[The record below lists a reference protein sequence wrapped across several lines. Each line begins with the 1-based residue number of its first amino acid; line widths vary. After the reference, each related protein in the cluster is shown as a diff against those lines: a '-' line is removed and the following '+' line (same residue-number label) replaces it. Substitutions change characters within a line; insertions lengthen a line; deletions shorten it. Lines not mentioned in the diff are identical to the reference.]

1 MKTQIAT
8 HLHSD
13 LQPAG
18 RGSSKFFKALI
29 VGAALI
35 LFLPD
40 EILAGQ
46 GDTDMDARFGR
57 PVSLNL
63 AQDGVA
69 LHDVVISPDASR
81 RTRDA
86 AEDLVRYLDLIT
98 GARFQLTTGDGSSG
112 IAVGSWNDFPS
123 LDLENLFRL
132 DDPARADDH
141 IVLTHGS
148 GIYLVGASGMAAQ
161 HAVWTFLYN
170 IGYRQFF
177 PTDTWEVIPDKPSL
191 RVEMSTFESPS
202 FITRGGPRNTAW
214 TDDDAWDA
222 WSDRNRM
229 SSAFSLRTSHAYGD
243 IIRRNQDAFDTNP
256 EFLAKV
262 NGVYGGGRGDKFR
275 ISNPDLRQLVIDDA
289 VQLMH
294 RYPDRVSISLD
305 PSDGGDWCETEEEA
319 EFGSVS
325 DRVVYL
331 ANVVAEAINEL
342 GYGEK
347 YVGIY
352 AYNQHSL
359 PPEIEVHPNVVVS
372 VATEFIR
379 GAYTVG
385 ELIEAWSQRASII
398 GIRDY
403 YDTYVWSQGMPRR
416 GPGGNVNWVKETLPF
431 YHAHGARFMH
441 ANSTDSWAVN
451 GLGYYVSAR
460 LMWDIDADA
469 EELVEDFL
477 EKLFG
482 DAIEPM
488 RRYYEVVARGRDRPR
503 TNSDLLAAMYGA
515 LKEAY
520 EATSDP
526 AVIAR
531 LNELVLYTRYVEL
544 WLNLESQSDR
554 EAVYRHAWRMQS
566 LMLSPITQLYRHI
579 RTPWGIPSEANPGG
593 SQTVGRELT
602 QTEPWTSNKP
612 FTQDEIMQYVH
623 NGLATYEKDDFGFE
637 LVDYSEI
644 LKPAAEALDLP
655 QVRNG
660 STGRGFRGRKV
671 FYTWLEEDEPLTLQ
685 VTGGTISHYRDRGN
699 VRFSLHSPKEVLVEP
714 VDTDE
719 SVPPDGNTYEITLR
733 SPYSGLH
740 TLIMNDGNDRTML
753 EWERGHPMTMHTGIN
768 SAFSFEREVE
778 LYFYVP
784 KGTKV
789 VGGYVDRH
797 SHTTIFDSEGNEYTD
812 WRNEDENEGYFNI
825 PVAEGKDGTLW
836 KIESNR
842 AIRLRLMT
850 VPPYVARNAG
860 ELLLPAEVLDPDFIP
875 PSPDQPKDDEN
886 KELPKSFELRQNY
899 PNPFNPSTRIQ
910 FAVPEHSHVTIDV
923 YNIIGQRVRTL
934 LNEEKEPGIHEVVF
948 DASRLSSG
956 IYLYRLQTG
965 TYTEIRQM
973 VLVR

>member
-1 MKTQIAT
+1 MNTKISTP
-8 HLHSD
+8 LHSGPHSARRG
-13 LQPAG
+13 PAI
-18 RGSSKFFKALI
+18 FLKALLL
-29 VGAALI
+29 GAAII
-35 LFLPD
+35 LLAPVL
-40 EILAGQ
+40 ILAGP
-46 GDTDMDARFGR
+46 GDPVMEARFGR
-57 PVSLNL
+57 PNSVTL
-63 AQDGVA
+63 AQDGHA
-69 LHDVVISPDASR
+69 LHDVVIAPDAPR
-81 RTRDA
+81 RTRKA
-86 AEDLVRYLDLIT
+86 AEELVRYLGLIT
-98 GARFQLTTGDGSSG
+98 GASYQLTTGDGTSG
-112 IAVGSWNDFPS
+112 IAVGSWDDFPS
-123 LDLENLFRL
+123 LDLENLFQL

-141 IVLTHGS
+141 IVKSHGS
-148 GIYLVGASGMAAQ
+148 GVYLIGASSLAAQ
-161 HAVWTFLYN
+161 HAVWTLLDR

-177 PTDTWEVIPDKPSL
+177 PTETWEVIPEIPSL
-191 RVEMSTFESPS
+191 RVEISTFQSPS

-229 SSAFSLRTSHAYGD
+229 SSAFSLRTSHAYGN
-243 IIRRNQDAFDTNP
+243 IIRRNQDAFDANP
-256 EFLAKV
+256 DFLAKV

-289 VQLMH
+289 VRLIKNN
-294 RYPDRVSISLD
+294 PDQVSISMD

-319 EFGSVS
+319 EFGGVS
-325 DRVVYL
+325 DRVVHL
-331 ANVVAEAINEL
+331 ANVVAEAINDL

-359 PPEIEVHPNVVVS
+359 PPDIDVHPNVVVS

-385 ELIEAWSQRASII
+385 ELIDAWSHRASII

-416 GPGGNVNWVKETLPF
+416 GPGGNVNWVKNTLPF
-431 YHAHGARFMH
+431 YHDRGARFMH

-460 LMWDIDADA
+460 LMWDINADA
-469 EELVEDFL
+469 EKLVEDFL

-488 RRYYEVVARGRDRPR
+488 RRFYEVVARGQDRPR

-515 LKEAY
+515 LNQAY

-526 AVIAR
+526 KVIAR
-531 LNELVLYTRYVEL
+531 LNELTLYTRYVEL

-602 QTEPWTSNKP
+602 QHEPWTSNKP
-612 FTQDEIMQYVH
+612 FTQDEIMQYVL
-623 NGLATYEKDDFGFE
+623 NGVATHEKDDFGFE
-637 LVDYSEI
+637 LVDFSNI
-644 LKPAAEALDLP
+644 LEPAAEALDLP

-671 FYTWLEEDEPLTLQ
+671 FYTWLEENEPLTLQ
-685 VTGGTISHYRDRGN
+685 VTGGTISHFRDRGN
-699 VRFSLHSPKEVLVEP
+699 VRFSLHSPKEALVEP

-719 SVPPDGNTYEITLR
+719 SVPPDGETYEITLK

-740 TLIMNDGNDRTML
+740 TLIMDDGNDRTTL
-753 EWERGHPMTMHTGIN
+753 EWERGHPMTMHSGIN
-768 SAFSFEREVE
+768 DAFSFEREAEV
-778 LYFYVP
+778 YFYVP

-789 VGGYVDRH
+789 VGGYVNRH
-797 SHTTIFDSEGNEYTD
+797 NYTTIFDNEGNEYTD
-812 WRNEDENEGYFNI
+812 WRNEEEHEGYFNI
-825 PVAEGKDGTLW
+825 PVAEGKDGALW
-836 KIESNR
+836 KIESRR

-850 VPPYVARNAG
+850 VPPYVARNAD
-860 ELLLPAEVLDPDFIP
+860 ELLLPAEVLDPSFSP
-875 PSPDQPKDDEN
+875 TSPDQDNEDE
-886 KELPKSFELRQNY
+886 EAGLPKSFELRQNY

-910 FAVPEHSHVTIDV
+910 YAVPMQSHVTLAV
-923 YNIIGQRVRTL
+923 YNVIGQRVQTL
-934 LNEEKEPGIHEVVF
+934 LNEEKDPGIHEVIF
-948 DASRLSSG
+948 DASGLSSG
-956 IYLYRLQTG
+956 IYLYRLHTQ
-965 TYTEIRQM
+965 TYTEVRQM
-973 VLVR
+973 VLVK